1 MLNPIVVNQNVILV
15 SRQDNY
21 LQLKPGKKKIIAET
35 LLKVKVN
42 EVSYVTFLCLNEHLE
57 ELALGNLYNEGI
69 IDSLSEV
76 ERTSI
81 KDDTFSIYIKKNLP
95 AFKEYRRVSSTSAK
109 NFPVVQTERTGDIE
123 PISDNSKVSMNRI
136 WTLMEE
142 FKEQSSLFIRIGGV
156 HSALFYHNDLSI
168 FAEDIGRHNCIDKIV
183 GKLLKLGKLELVAES
198 LMLSSGR
205 ISTEIISKVI
215 RLKIPVFVSRT
226 TPTANAV
233 ELAEKY
239 NITLIGYVR
248 GEKGVIYS
256 GRERV
261 TD

>member
-1 MLNPIVVNQNVILV
+1 MLKPIVVSKDVILV
-15 SRQDNY
+15 SREENH
-21 LQLKPGKKKIIAET
+21 LKLKQARKDVIAET
-35 LLKVKVN
+35 LLKVRIN
-42 EVSYVTFLCLNEHLE
+42 EASYITFLCLNEHLE

-69 IDSLSEV
+69 IDSFSEV
-76 ERTSI
+76 DRISI
-81 KDDTFSIYIKKNLP
+81 KDDTFSIYIKKNLLP
-95 AFKEYRRVSSTSAK
+95 FKEYRRVSSTSAK
-109 NFPVVQTERTGDIE
+109 NFPVVQTERVRHIE
-123 PISDNSKVSMNRI
+123 PISDNRKVSMNRI
-136 WTLMEE
+136 WALMED
-142 FKEQSSLFIRIGGV
+142 FKEQSSLFIKIGGV
-156 HSALFYHNDLSI
+156 HSALFHHNDLSI

-183 GKLLKLGKLELVAES
+183 GKLLKLRKLELVAES
-198 LMLSSGR
+198 LILSSGR
-205 ISTEIISKVI
+205 ISTEIITKLI

-248 GEKGVIYS
+248 GEKGIIYS